1 MIKKSIKNKIILSF
15 LLVLILPTTVIS
27 IMSYYISVNLL
38 EEKVSDSFLSNLTFI
53 GDNIEKELEQWEH
66 ISKFINVNPVIRNVL
81 MTSYDNDLDYYYDMK
96 RVEQQLDTYS
106 INTNIFAYV
115 SSLVVIGNNGRNLLY
130 GADANSL
137 DIERIK
143 EQEWFR
149 EVNDLNGQVMWLGIH
164 KNIANYR
171 TQNESVVAL
180 GRAIMGEKNDKILG
194 TLYLTFKESYFT
206 GLLKNIELLEGG
218 RLYIVDNRDHIV
230 FDSEMELLNEPFTGM
245 DGREAQQGKGYFLTE
260 GTNQEQLLLA
270 HVPIH
275 KYNWRV
281 VETIPYASLTKGT
294 DDIFW
299 NTLAVFLVAFI
310 LTSIIWLFV
319 SSHIVRP
326 IRKLTNSMK
335 KVQEGDLTVRVDIER
350 PDEVGIM
357 NKHFNFMIKRI
368 QELFQSNLEEQ
379 EKKKNAEYKA
389 LQAQI
394 NPHFL
399 YNTLNTIRWMAIIQK
414 SDNISE
420 VVEVLGRLL
429 KNTFRHDG
437 PFVTVEEELANLRD
451 YVYIQKIRY
460 NNNFDVSY
468 DVDDKLLSMPCVK
481 FILQPIVENAIF
493 HGIEPKEESGGEIM
507 VSMKCR
513 NNQLFIRVR
522 DNGVGMSDQELEE
535 LLKRM
540 NNPAK
545 SEGIGLSNVMERV
558 KLTYGEASAFHIRS
572 EKDAFTEIE
581 MIIPVHVSDIQLQE
595 PSGEGVRH
603 V

>member
-1 MIKKSIKNKIILSF
+1 MIKKSIKHKIVLSF
-15 LLVLILPTTVIS
+15 LLVLILPTTIIS
-27 IMSYYISVNLL
+27 IMSYRISVSLL

-53 GDNIEKELEQWEH
+53 GDNIEKELEQWEQ

-81 MTSYDNDLDYYYDMK
+81 MTSYNNDLDFYYDMK

-130 GADANSL
+130 GEDATSL

-143 EQEWFR
+143 EQQWFS
-149 EVNDLNGQVMWLGIH
+149 EVNSLNGQVMWLGIH

-180 GRAIMGEKNDKILG
+180 GRAIVGEKNNKTLG

-206 GLLKNIELLEGG
+206 GLLKNIELLDGG

-230 FDSEMELLNEPFTGM
+230 FDSETLMLNESFTGM
-245 DGREAQQGKGYFLTE
+245 DEIRAQKDKGYFLTE

-270 HVPIH
+270 HVPIT
-275 KYNWRV
+275 KYDWRV
-281 VETIPYASLTKGT
+281 VETVPYTSLTKGT
-294 DDIFW
+294 DGIFR
-299 NTLAVFLVAFI
+299 NTIGVFLISFI
-310 LTSIIWLFV
+310 LTSVIWFFV

-326 IRKLTNSMK
+326 IRTLTNSMK

-350 PDEVGIM
+350 PDEVGVM

-414 SDNISE
+414 SDNIRD

-429 KNTFRHDG
+429 KNTIKHDG
-437 PFVTVEEELANLRD
+437 PFVTVEEELSNLRD

-460 NNNFDVSY
+460 NHNFDVSY
-468 DVDDKLLSMPCVK
+468 DIDNEVLSMPCVK
-481 FILQPIVENAIF
+481 FILQPLVENAIF
-493 HGIEPKEESGGEIM
+493 HGIEPREESGGEIK
-507 VSMKCR
+507 VSMKCHEE
-513 NNQLFIRVR
+513 QLFILVW
-522 DNGVGMSDQELEE
+522 DNGVGMSNEEREE
-535 LLKRM
+535 LISRVS
-540 NNPAK
+540 NPAQHG
-545 SEGIGLSNVMERV
+545 GIGVSNVMERL
-558 KLTYGEASAFHIRS
+558 KLTYGEESAFYIRS
-572 EKDAFTEIE
+572 EKNEFTEIE
-581 MIIPVHVSDIQLQE
+581 MIIPAATSNVESASKI
-595 PSGEGVRH
+595 G
-603 V
+603 

>member
-27 IMSYYISVNLL
+27 ILSYQISVNLL

-81 MTSYDNDLDYYYDMK
+81 MTSYDNDLDFYYDMK

-115 SSLVVIGNNGRNLLY
+115 SSLVVMGNNGRNLLY
-130 GADANSL
+130 GEDANSL

-143 EQEWFR
+143 EQKWFS

-180 GRAIMGEKNDKILG
+180 GRAIKGEKNDKILG
-194 TLYLTFKESYFT
+194 TLYLTFRESYFT
-206 GLLKNIELLEGG
+206 GLLKNIELSDGG

-230 FDSEMELLNEPFTGM
+230 FDSDMLLLNEPFTGM
-245 DGREAQQGKGYFLTE
+245 DEIRAQKDKGYFLTE

-270 HVPIH
+270 HVPIN
-275 KYNWRV
+275 KYDWRV
-281 VETIPYASLTKGT
+281 VETVPYASLTKGT
-294 DDIFW
+294 DEIFR
-299 NTLAVFLVAFI
+299 NTLGVFLISFI
-310 LTSIIWLFV
+310 LASIIWFFV

-326 IRKLTNSMK
+326 IRVLTNSMK
-335 KVQEGDLTVRVDIER
+335 RVQEGDLSVRVDIER

-368 QELFQSNLEEQ
+368 QELFHSNLEEQ

-414 SDNISE
+414 SDNIRE

-429 KNTFRHDG
+429 KNTIKHEG
-437 PFVTVEEELANLRD
+437 PFVTVEEELSNLRD

-460 NNNFDVSY
+460 NNNFDVIY
-468 DVDDKLLSMPCVK
+468 DVDDEILSMPCVK

-493 HGIEPKEESGGEIM
+493 HGIEPKEDSGGEII

-513 NNQLFIRVR
+513 DDQLYIRVW
-522 DNGVGMSDQELEE
+522 DNGVGMSSPMLDELM
-535 LLKRM
+535 KRM
-540 NNPAK
+540 NDPAR
-545 SEGIGLSNVMERV
+545 SGGIGMSNVMERL

-572 EKDAFTEIE
+572 EKDAFTEVE
-581 MIIPVHVSDIQLQE
+581 MIIPVTVSGLRLQG
-595 PSGEGVRH
+595 PSEGK
-603 V
+603 

>member
-1 MIKKSIKNKIILSF
+1 
-15 LLVLILPTTVIS
+15 
-27 IMSYYISVNLL
+27 MSYRISVNLL

-81 MTSYDNDLDYYYDMK
+81 MTSYDNDLDFYYDMK

-115 SSLVVIGNNGRNLLY
+115 SSLVVMGNNGRNLLY

-137 DIERIK
+137 DIDRIK
-143 EQEWFR
+143 EQDWFS

-171 TQNESVVAL
+171 TQNESVIAL
-180 GRAIMGEKNDKILG
+180 GRAIKGDKNDKIIG

-206 GLLKNIELLEGG
+206 GLLKNIELTDGG

-230 FDSEMELLNEPFTGM
+230 FDSDMLLLNEPFIGM
-245 DGREAQQGKGYFLTE
+245 EEIRAQEDKGYFLTE
-260 GTNQEQLLLA
+260 GARQEQLLLA
-270 HVPIH
+270 HVPIS
-275 KYNWRV
+275 KYDWRV
-281 VETIPYASLTKGT
+281 VETVPYASLTKGT
-294 DDIFW
+294 DGIFR
-299 NTLAVFLVAFI
+299 NTLGVFLISFI

-326 IRKLTNSMK
+326 IRTLTNSMK
-335 KVQEGDLTVRVDIER
+335 KVQEGDWSVRVDIER
-350 PDEVGIM
+350 PDEVGVM
-357 NKHFNFMIKRI
+357 YKHFNFMIRRI
-368 QELFQSNLEEQ
+368 QELFHSNLEEQ

-414 SDNISE
+414 SDNIRE

-429 KNTFRHDG
+429 KNTIKHEG
-437 PFVTVEEELANLRD
+437 HFVTVEEELSNLRD

-460 NNNFDVSY
+460 NNNFDVTY
-468 DVDDKLLSMPCVK
+468 DVQDDLLGMPCIK

-493 HGIEPKEESGGEIM
+493 HGIEPKEDSRGEII
-507 VSMKCR
+507 VSVKR
-513 NNQLFIRVR
+513 LDDELIIRVR
-522 DNGVGMSDQELEE
+522 DNGVGMSSEMLEE
-535 LLKRM
+535 LVKRM
-540 NNPAK
+540 ESPEA
-545 SEGIGLSNVMERV
+545 SGGIGLSNVKERL
-558 KLTYGEASAFHIRS
+558 KLTYGNSSDFHIRS
-572 EKDAFTEIE
+572 EKNVFTEIE
-581 MIIPVHVSDIQLQE
+581 MIIPIAVSDLRLQE
-595 PSGEGVRH
+595 SIEVK
-603 V
+603 